1 MKLLRPS
8 ALFTVIFVLG
18 AAPAAFAQSFAVAA
32 TPVNTA
38 SAGTGSIKYTVTG
51 IPADGHRY
59 SGLLYSRPSTYQEQN
74 KLPVCNGGSVV
85 AFPVT
90 TGQTL
95 TGTIGLIPWGAP
107 MPLALHRAPHNLPR
121 VFVSGFLFAGALFLG
136 FALRRSRVGWLS
148 LILIAVSTLPIAT
161 GLSACGGN
169 SNGPTPGVYPYTI
182 TAEFSYPQ
190 NPLSTQT
197 TATVMVTVP

>member
-51 IPADGHRY
+51 IPADGTVIVGCQY
-59 SGLLYSRPSTYQEQN
+59 SGSSTYQEQN
-74 KLPVCNGGSVV
+74 KLPVCNGGPVV

-121 VFVSGFLFAGALFLG
+121 VFVSGFLFAGAPVPRLRASPLSRRL
-136 FALRRSRVGWLS
+136 ALAHPYRSKHLADRNRPLCLRRQFKRPDSRRLS
-148 LILIAVSTLPIAT
+148 LHH
-161 GLSACGGN
+161 
-169 SNGPTPGVYPYTI
+169 YR
-182 TAEFSYPQ
+182 
-190 NPLSTQT
+190 
-197 TATVMVTVP
+197 